1 MIKPDILAG
10 YLLEEFIASLVQ
22 SSGYRLLVHKSQ
34 DEFDLKESKLTGDLL
49 VRGRGGDHQVDVL
62 GEFSI
67 VPAFSQ
73 PLRLFVEAKA
83 RGPRVGLPS
92 LRNAVGT
99 LSDVNEGW
107 MIGYSKT
114 RVRRLYRYGLF
125 SASGF
130 SAPAQDYALAH
141 QINIV
146 DLSGPEWSD
155 LVNLVRQAAEE
166 LVGNASRHL
175 ERFPVRSLRRE
186 LRLALGTMPRDV
198 HLPADGEDLGD
209 FDLYGASTEIA
220 ERFDGVINGALLAF
234 PAGHQVLLVRPD
246 DLDTFLEFA
255 SETPTHRVSLSVDR
269 RHEGGLSRTWVIR
282 PAGEGRQRYALR
294 LTLPSSVE
302 NVAMAETDRLAQ
314 SLAAKGE
321 LGGQLDIYWDPHGR
335 ERFQLRGPRLFRLRF
350 AGSDLRER
358 RLDAG

>member
-34 DEFDLKESKLTGDLL
+34 DELDLKESKLTGDLL

-83 RGPRVGLPS
+83 RGQRVGLPS

-155 LVNLVRQAAEE
+155 LVNLVRATSES
-166 LVGNASRHL
+166 LILTASRHV

-186 LRLALGTMPRDV
+186 LRRALGTMPRDI
-198 HLPADGEDLGD
+198 HFSANEDELGS
-209 FDLYGASTEIA
+209 FDLYGAASEIN
-220 ERFDGVINGALLAF
+220 EQFDRVINGALLGF

-246 DLDTFLEFA
+246 NLSMFLEFA
-255 SETPTHRVSLSVDR
+255 SEMPTHRVSLSVDR
-269 RHEGGLSRTWVIR
+269 RHEDGLSRTWVIR
-282 PAGEGRQRYALR
+282 PTGGGRQQYALR

-302 NVAMAETDRLAQ
+302 KVAMAETDRLAQ
-314 SLAAKGE
+314 SLAAKDE

-358 RLDAG
+358 RPDSA

>member
-1 MIKPDILAG
+1 LIKPDILGG

-34 DEFDLKESKLTGDLL
+34 DEFDLKESRLTGDLL

-83 RGPRVGLPS
+83 RGQRVGLPA

-107 MIGYSKT
+107 MVGYSKT
-114 RVRRLYRYGLF
+114 HVRRLYRYGLF
-125 SASGF
+125 STSGF

-146 DLSGPEWSD
+146 DLSGPEWLD
-155 LVNLVRQAAEE
+155 LVNLVRASAEE
-166 LVGNASRHL
+166 LIRAASGRVD
-175 ERFPVRSLRRE
+175 RFPVRSLRHE
-186 LRLALGTMPRDV
+186 LRRALGTMP
-198 HLPADGEDLGD
+198 DGANTSSHDDDLEY
-209 FDLYGASTEIA
+209 FDLYSAVMQVK
-220 ERFDGVINGALLAF
+220 ERFDDVINGALLAF

-246 DLDTFLEFA
+246 NLDRFLDFA
-255 SETPTHRVSLSVDR
+255 GQNPAHQVSLSVDR
-269 RHEGGLSRTWVIR
+269 RHEGELSRTWVIR
-282 PAGEGRQRYALR
+282 PVGQGRERYALR

-302 NVAMAETDRLAQ
+302 KIALAETDRLAQ

-321 LGGQLDIYWDPHGR
+321 LGGQLNIYWDPHGR
-335 ERFQLRGPRLFRLRF
+335 ERFQLRGPRLFRLQF

-358 RLDAG
+358 RPDPA

>member
-1 MIKPDILAG
+1 MIRPDVLAG
-10 YLLEEFIASLVQ
+10 YLLEEFIASLIQ
-22 SSGYRLLVHKSQ
+22 SSGYRLLVQKSQ
-34 DEFDLKESKLTGDLL
+34 DRFDLKESPRTGDLL

-83 RGPRVGLPS
+83 RGQRVGLPA

-99 LSDVNEGW
+99 LNDVNEAW
-107 MIGYSKT
+107 MVGYSKN

-125 SASGF
+125 STSGF

-155 LVNLVRQAAEE
+155 FVSMVMASAEE
-166 LVGNASRHL
+166 LVRVASRHVD
-175 ERFPVRSLRRE
+175 RFPIRSLRRD
-186 LRLALGTMPRDV
+186 LRLELGTMPRDATIN
-198 HLPADGEDLGD
+198 LYEDDLGG
-209 FDLYGASTEIA
+209 FDIQDSVMTLKT
-220 ERFDGVINGALLAF
+220 RFGEVVNGALLAF

-246 DLDTFLEFA
+246 NLEMFLAFA
-255 SETPTHRVSLSVDR
+255 IQNPTHRVSLSVDR
-269 RHEGGLSRTWVIR
+269 RHEGELSRTWVIR
-282 PAGEGRQRYALR
+282 PIGEGRERYSLR
-294 LTLPSSVE
+294 LTLPTSVE
-302 NVAMAETDRLAQ
+302 KIALAETDRLAQ

-321 LGGQLDIYWDPHGR
+321 LGGHLDIYWDPHGQ
-335 ERFQLRGPRLFRLRF
+335 ERFQMRGPRLFRLRF
-350 AGSDLRER
+350 AGSDLRQR
-358 RLDAG
+358 RPDLT